1 MTNRP
6 EIDAT
11 LLKRLLD
18 TEDEGVLIC
27 GLELLASME
36 GVLKKVVCSVPLDR
50 RIDA

>member
-6 EIDAT
+6 EIDAA

-27 GLELLASME
+27 GLELLMGME
-36 GVLKKVVCSVPLDR
+36 DVLKKVVCSVLLE
-50 RIDA
+50 